1 MHVLKNMIKNMPK
14 NKLKVLI
21 FQLTLIILFI
31 LFILFLFIPKNYVKT
46 YDVKNIAVTES
57 YNKKQKSYYFTFK
70 YKDIT
75 LDYLL
80 KTSYTQNRTLITDI
94 EIFEDNNNFCL
105 VPKSNKYKLIP
116 LCYKD
121 NTIVHYNEAGEN
133 LQNHFSDYL
142 KNTSK
147 KDSYNDIEI
156 YNKDYTYLI
165 WNYDGFYYLNKDKK
179 QKIDI
184 FDKELYTVNLIDYTK
199 DYLVVADYDSNYT
212 FNRIYTVSFKNGD
225 LKKYNFKDS
234 IYFDSY
240 FLGYKDN
247 KLYLVDNKE
256 SKMYEI
262 NAKNG
267 KVAKAKNQILKNNVW
282 QDTSIKS
289 LINKDI
295 KFTYDSNYE
304 YTEENKNIYL
314 NYKGKTI
321 KSLIAKNITSIVR
334 IKDNDIFYLK
344 EDKLYHFNPEVGE
357 ELLLSYFEWNFNYK
371 NIIYVN

>member
-1 MHVLKNMIKNMPK
+1 MPK